1 MERLS
6 IKIRKAEL
14 DIKFLRNCKMFNVM
28 PKFLSFKLPYTNEV
42 DSKFISKRLLRSGLN
57 KRREVRK
64 RLCKYFTDF
73 KYEIVIRRSIYIE
86 NLY

>member
-1 MERLS
+1 
-6 IKIRKAEL
+6 
-14 DIKFLRNCKMFNVM
+14 MFNVM
-28 PKFLSFKLPYTNEV
+28 PKFLSFNLPYTNEV
-42 DSKFISKRLLRSGLN
+42 DSKFISKRLLRSALN

-64 RLCKYFTDF
+64 RLCKYFTDFLCKYFTDF